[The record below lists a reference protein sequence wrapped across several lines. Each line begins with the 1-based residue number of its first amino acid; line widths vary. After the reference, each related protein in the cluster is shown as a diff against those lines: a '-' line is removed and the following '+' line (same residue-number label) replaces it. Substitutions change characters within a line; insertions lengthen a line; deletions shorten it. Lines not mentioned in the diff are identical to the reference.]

1 MATICKK
8 KRELD
13 YSIGVISLFIYSFF
27 IATTKTIELLLF
39 IPIIAQAF
47 ILRVDIKKV
56 FKKVLKV
63 NLFIFITFLILFL
76 EGKTELAT
84 LVFVRANLILWF
96 TLSFDF
102 DGFKLYKGLTN
113 LKVSNK
119 FSLILFFTV
128 KYIEVLFSNAIRVLE
143 VLKTR
148 GFRPTI
154 SKKTFSIYGDLLA
167 FLLYTSVSKMEKV
180 EDVISLRTKDGQL
193 APSKKIVVKL
203 EEVLLLSVIIGVICV
218 YYIK

>member
-1 MATICKK
+1 MAANAKK
-8 KRELD
+8 KREID
-13 YSIGVISLFIYSFF
+13 YSIGLIVLFIYSFF
-27 IATTKTIELLLF
+27 IATTKSIDILLV
-39 IPIIAQAF
+39 IPIIAQV
-47 ILRVDIKKV
+47 ILFKVKVKKV

-76 EGKTELAT
+76 EGKHELAT

-128 KYIEVLFSNAIRVLE
+128 KYIEVLFSSAFRMFE
-143 VLKTR
+143 VFKIR
-148 GFRPTI
+148 GFKPTI
-154 SKKTFSIYGDLLA
+154 SKKTFSVYADMLA
-167 FLLYTSVSKMEKV
+167 FLLYTAVNKMQKM
-180 EDVISLRTKDGQL
+180 EDVITIRTKDGQL
-193 APSKKIVVKL
+193 APSKSIIVKV
-203 EEVLLLSVIIGVICV
+203 EEVLLLCIIIGVICV
-218 YYIK
+218 YYFK